1 MADKDI
7 TKALMSELWKLF
19 DNNNYTMLPEP
30 PIIDNEKTDL
40 LNHERAAKEIASKL
54 IFDASLFTDFLL
66 FIKSKTGTTAY
77 SYETRYDIACQIFA
91 RECTFLKEENI
102 KLEKKIDEYKQT
114 IAQMQDSIKGWEKTC
129 HCITK
134 SMEKLIDNKNK
145 CEEKIEL

>member
-1 MADKDI
+1 MVDKDI
-7 TKALMSELWKLF
+7 TKELMSELRKLF
-19 DNNNYTMLPEP
+19 YKLPEP
-30 PIIDNEKTDL
+30 PIIDNEKT
-40 LNHERAAKEIASKL
+40 EKEISSKL
-54 IFDASLFTDFLL
+54 IFDESLFKDFLL
-66 FIKSKTGTTAY
+66 FIRSQTSDMT
-77 SYETRYDIACQIFA
+77 SDLFRYDKACQIFA

-134 SMEKLIDNKNK
+134 SLEKLIDNKNK